1 MGRVP
6 GYAKTADGTPQQP
19 ITYLWERHR
28 EIIRRLVAGDKQV
41 DIARDMEMTQGR
53 LSIIC
58 NSPACQNLL
67 KRISAGADEVAKD
80 VQTRI
85 QELSNDAITI
95 LETAILNGKNEGLS
109 FKAQTDIAKDVLDRA
124 GHGSVKKIQSV
135 DVVLTGSDIEE
146 MRLRSRQNREKV
158 INAECTA

>member
-6 GYAKTADGTPQQP
+6 GYAGTYDGTPKQP

-41 DIARDMEMTQGR
+41 DIARDLNMTQGR

-58 NSPACQNLL
+58 NSPAFQNQLR
-67 KRISAGADEVAKD
+67 RISEGADEVAKD

-85 QELSNDAITI
+85 QELSNDAITV
-95 LETAILNGKNEGLS
+95 LETAILNGKAEGLNL
-109 FKAQTDIAKDVLDRA
+109 KTRAAIAQDVLDRA
-124 GHGSVKKIQSV
+124 GHGSVKKVQSV
-135 DVVLTGSDIEE
+135 DIVLTGNDIEE
-146 MRLRSRQNREKV
+146 MRSRARQNREIV
-158 INAECTA
+158 INAECAA